1 MSEVTSKESGANPS
15 ELYGT
20 HTWKIEKFSKISMPE
35 IRSNVFEVGG
45 HQWSILVY
53 PKGCEVPTHLSLFLC
68 VANCDKLLPGWNHF
82 AQFTISM
89 VNKDPKKSKHSDTLH
104 KFGKKEHDWGW
115 KKYMELPKLHDGFI
129 DEYGSLTIM
138 AQVQVIRDRVD
149 RPFPCLDVHYRREL
163 VRVYL
168 KEVEP
173 IFLSFMKEKRSKL
186 MEDKTRWESLC
197 AFWLGMDQ
205 KSRRE
210 MSREK
215 MDVILK
221 LVVKHFYIKK
231 EVTSSLVMDFLFHGL
246 NSLVW
251 SSTTQEK
258 ILHTITRQMGKLLKD
273 DLDSSILNA
282 LEEEPK
288 KERETDVKNL
298 PDPIVSVDKD
308 MFVLVDDAMLL
319 REKAVLEPLPDESG
333 PQIRTEVG
341 KDGEREDEKR
351 LTEFARRT
359 LEVFILDH
367 ILCNKVEGA
376 YKEAIALKMQEE
388 LIREEEE
395 ENLNKRRVK
404 STK

>member
-1 MSEVTSKESGANPS
+1 
-15 ELYGT
+15 
-20 HTWKIEKFSKISMPE
+20 
-35 IRSNVFEVGG
+35 
-45 HQWSILVY
+45 
-53 PKGCEVPTHLSLFLC
+53 
-68 VANCDKLLPGWNHF
+68 
-82 AQFTISM
+82 
-89 VNKDPKKSKHSDTLH
+89 
-104 KFGKKEHDWGW
+104 
-115 KKYMELPKLHDGFI
+115 
-129 DEYGSLTIM
+129 
-138 AQVQVIRDRVD
+138 
-149 RPFPCLDVHYRREL
+149 
-163 VRVYL
+163 
-168 KEVEP
+168 
-173 IFLSFMKEKRSKL
+173 

-210 MSREK
+210 MSQEK

-258 ILHTITRQMGKLLKD
+258 ILHTISRQMGKLLKD

-288 KERETDVKNL
+288 KERATDVKNL
-298 PDPIVSVDKD
+298 PAPMVSVDKD

-319 REKAVLEPLPDESG
+319 MEKAVLEPLLDESG
-333 PQIRTEVG
+333 PQNRMEVG
-341 KDGEREDEKR
+341 NDGGREDEKR

-395 ENLNKRRVK
+395 NLNKRRVK